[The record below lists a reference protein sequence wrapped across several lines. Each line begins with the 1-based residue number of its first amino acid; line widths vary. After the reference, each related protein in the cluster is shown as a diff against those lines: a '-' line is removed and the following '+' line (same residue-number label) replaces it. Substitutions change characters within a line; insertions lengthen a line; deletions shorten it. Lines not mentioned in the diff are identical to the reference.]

1 VDRSRTPT
9 LKRNRFLRG
18 RRRGIAAVEAAL
30 LLPVALIL
38 MLGTWEIGRMVEVSQ
53 ILNNA
58 AREGGRAASS
68 GQYTNSEVQQ
78 TVLNYLQNAGLPSAS
93 ATVTVSDL
101 TSAGTDC
108 TLATELDQLQVT
120 VSLPFTAVRWS
131 ACTLVTSSSTTLKA
145 TTIWYSNN
153 DQSYPTSISMPQA
166 Y

>member
-1 VDRSRTPT
+1 MDRHIKPVSG
-9 LKRNRFLRG
+9 RNCRAS
-18 RRRGIAAVEAAL
+18 RRRGVAAVEAAL

-38 MLGTWEIGRMVEVSQ
+38 MLGTWEVGRMVEVEQ

-58 AREGGRAASS
+58 VREGGRCAST
-68 GQYTNSEVQQ
+68 GLNTNSEVQQ
-78 TVLNYLQNAGLPSAS
+78 TVLNYLQNSGLPSTS

-101 TSAGTDC
+101 TNPGTDC

-120 VSLPFTAVRWS
+120 VTLPFSAVRWS
-131 ACTLVTSSSTTLKA
+131 ACTLVTNSSTSLKA

-153 DQSYPTSISMPQA
+153 GQSYPQSITVPQA